1 MHMAATDVEQQLA
14 QIAAEVQTCTKCP
27 LHQGARM
34 GVPGSGN
41 PRAEIML
48 IGEAP
53 SLYDDR
59 RGVPFSGPSGA
70 FLDELLALAGLDRS
84 QVYLTN
90 VVKHRLPDGHE
101 LQPDEIVACADYL
114 TRQIAAIDPIVIV
127 TLGRYSLAR
136 FFPTAKISRIH
147 GQAKLIQGR
156 IVVAMYNPA
165 AALHKEE
172 LRETVVNDFAR
183 ALPAALA
190 EARRLAA
197 EGKLGHQPD
206 RPDEGDSPQQL
217 TLF

>member
-1 MHMAATDVEQQLA
+1 MAATEAEQRLA
-14 QIAAEVQTCTKCP
+14 EIGAEVQVCTRCS
-27 LHQGARM
+27 LYQGARM
-34 GVPGSGN
+34 GVPGSGDAQ
-41 PRAEIML
+41 AEIVL

-59 RGVPFSGPSGA
+59 RGSPFSGPSGA
-70 FLDELLALAGLDRS
+70 FLDELLELAGLDRR

-101 LQPDEIVACADYL
+101 LQPGEIAACADYL
-114 TRQIAAIDPIVIV
+114 TRQIAAINPLVIV

-147 GQAKLIQGR
+147 GQAKLLHGR

-183 ALPAALA
+183 ALPAAIA

-197 EGKLGHQPD
+197 EGKLGHRPD
-206 RPDEGDSPQQL
+206 QPDEGEAPQQL
-217 TLF
+217 SLF

>member
-1 MHMAATDVEQQLA
+1 MPAEDVLQQLA
-14 QIAAEVQTCTKCP
+14 DEVQVCTKCD
-27 LHQGARM
+27 LHVGARN
-34 GVPGSGN
+34 GVSGSGD
-41 PRAEIML
+41 PHAEVML

-59 RGVPFSGPSGA
+59 RGYPFSGPSGV
-70 FLDELLALAGLDRS
+70 FLDELLALAGLTRA

-90 VVKHRLPDGHE
+90 VVKHRVPEGRE
-101 LQPDEIVACADYL
+101 LQLGEIAACRDYL
-114 TRQIAAIDPIVIV
+114 TRQIAAIDPKVIV

-147 GQAKLIQGR
+147 GQAKLQDGR

-172 LRETVVNDFAR
+172 LRETVVGDFTR

-190 EARRLAA
+190 EARRLAE
-197 EGKLGHQPD
+197 EGKLGRPGHA
-206 RPDEGDSPQQL
+206 PDEGEAPQQM